1 MEKIKQTCDVLFD
14 YYSQFK
20 GKILGIKWERGYTFT
35 LIKDIKLYK
44 KGKIKIV
51 RVAYKE
57 YYPDK
62 NKWWRTNWTN
72 SFNNLWLFNQEMYVF
87 TEEEFNKQIILNK
100 LEEIN

>member
-20 GKILGIKWERGYTFT
+20 GKILGIKRKRGYTFI
-35 LIKDIKLYK
+35 LIKDIKLNK
-44 KGKIKIV
+44 KEWNKIV
-51 RVAYKE
+51 RIAYKE
-57 YYPDK
+57 YYPDD

-72 SFNNLWLFNQEMYVF
+72 SNNLWLFNQEMYVF